1 VGNAKIWF
9 TPAAASGP
17 RVVEIDFGMK
27 FSNRQGPFP
36 VVSKSSTEGLT
47 GERTVSLNGGRNQVV
62 FSLRWDARAGGDGR
76 LIRRKVYALVNHLA
90 RNGSCM
96 VAEDADYAWACM
108 CTHVPHAGD
117 SKLRIGKTLFY
128 PTVYTVPDVTGREV
142 VVQSDFTSF
151 LSEMKLVSTFSTA
164 GVPASVTL
172 NGGVAFDYASSAD
185 WAIVREYGSYPALRL
200 PDDADPRSILTHD
213 HENNWS
219 IELHLEEDVGVLNAR
234 AAQDQDADGG
244 AVGGVGG
251 INPTWDDPLG
261 GTINPGQIK
270 SPARGGWHL
279 P

>member
-1 VGNAKIWF
+1 
-9 TPAAASGP
+9 
-17 RVVEIDFGMK
+17 
-27 FSNRQGPFP
+27 
-36 VVSKSSTEGLT
+36 
-47 GERTVSLNGGRNQVV
+47 
-62 FSLRWDARAGGDGR
+62 LRWDARAGGDGR

-117 SKLRIGKTLFY
+117 VEAADRQDPVL
-128 PTVYTVPDVTGREV
+128 PDRAHGAGRDRARGRRSV
-142 VVQSDFTSF
+142 ATSPSF
-151 LSEMKLVSTFSTA
+151 ISEMKLVSTFSTA

-172 NGGVAFDYASSAD
+172 NGAVAFDYASSAD
-185 WAIVREYGSYPALRL
+185 WAWVREYGSYPALRL
-200 PDDADPRSILTHD
+200 PDDADPRNILTHD

-244 AVGGVGG
+244 TVGGVGG

-261 GTINPGQIK
+261 GTINPGQTK
-270 SPARGGWHL
+270 SPSRGGWHL